1 MKCRLCEG
9 GTRLRVVRTDLSLDR
24 CLSCGFVSGWPT
36 SSLAVQE
43 YYQGYHDAPPPP
55 APETRYHQWLA
66 EAEARL
72 GRGRRLLEVGAGS
85 GGFVRVARAR
95 DWQVDATE
103 VSASGLARLGETGAT
118 VFGGDLLEAGYPEAV
133 FDLVVS
139 LEVIEHLP
147 SPTPHLRELARVT
160 RSGGLLLLTTPN
172 FRGLSGRL
180 LGVRWRVVTPE
191 HLGYFTARTLER
203 SLRRAGYRRLQIA
216 SRSLDVTTWRR
227 CRQEPAQF
235 NPQAAAQLRDSV
247 EGSRALRW
255 SKTLINLALRAT
267 GLGDTLLAWA
277 ER

>member
-9 GTRLRVVRTDLSLDR
+9 GTRLLVARADLSLHR

-36 SSLAVQE
+36 SEITPEERYA
-43 YYQGYHDAPPPP
+43 GYHEAPPLP
-55 APETRYHQWLA
+55 APEDRYHEWMGRA
-66 EAEARL
+66 EAKL
-72 GRGRRLLEVGAGS
+72 GRGRLLEVGAGS
-85 GGFVRVARAR
+85 GGFVRVALSRGWA
-95 DWQVDATE
+95 VEATE
-103 VSASGLARLGETGAT
+103 LSGSGLARLRETGAKI
-118 VFGGDLLEAGYPEAV
+118 FAGDLLAARYPDAA
-133 FDLVVS
+133 FDWVVS

-147 SPTPHLRELARVT
+147 LPTPHLRELARIT
-160 RSGGLLLLTTPN
+160 RPGGLLLLTTPS
-172 FRGLSGRL
+172 FGGLSRRL
-180 LGVRWRVVTPE
+180 LGFRWRVVTPE

-203 SLRRAGYRRLQIA
+203 SLRQAGYRRIQIA

-227 CRQEPAQF
+227 ASEERAQF
-235 NPQAAAQLRDSV
+235 NPQAAAQLRDTV